1 MAWCFFQ
8 GSWADG
14 RRGGGQQSTA
24 GRTAPNTSLEPTAD
38 AALIGMS
45 AGSSNR
51 VRSFVA
57 TVVAAVAQLYP
68 LGGEALAPWTVLKR
82 SAQIRAVADGQTVED

>member
-1 MAWCFFQ
+1 M
-8 GSWADG
+8 
-14 RRGGGQQSTA
+14 RRSAKHGGEDRA
-24 GRTAPNTSLEPTAD
+24 ESLEPTAD

-45 AGSSNR
+45 TGSSNR

-82 SAQIRAVADGQTVED
+82 SAQIRAVADGQTAED